1 VGGMNRKY
9 TCRHCTTPAA
19 VVETPAVP
27 ERIDLPAVPTPI
39 RVHTPDLPP
48 FDCTLH
54 PDGTLTAVLG
64 GELRRNFMTFGEMR
78 ERNWATAH
86 IEFAPAP
93 LAEEPEPEPSA
104 EAVQEPLAL
113 IPAP

>member
-1 VGGMNRKY
+1 MNGRC
-9 TCRHCTTPAA
+9 TCRHCGVPNPAA
-19 VVETPAVP
+19 VNEQSVP
-27 ERIDLPAVPTPI
+27 ELIELPGQPTPI
-39 RVHTPDLPP
+39 RVHTPGLPP

-54 PDGTLTAVLG
+54 PDGTLTAVIG
-64 GELRRNFMTFGEMR
+64 GELRRNFMTFDEMR

-86 IEFAPAP
+86 IEFDPAP
-93 LAEEPEPEPSA
+93 LADEPEQSA